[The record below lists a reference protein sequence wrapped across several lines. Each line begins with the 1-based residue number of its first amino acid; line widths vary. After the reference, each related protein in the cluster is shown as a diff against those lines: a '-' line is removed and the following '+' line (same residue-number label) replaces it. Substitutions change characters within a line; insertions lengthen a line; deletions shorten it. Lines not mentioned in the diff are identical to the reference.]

1 MVSADS
7 CFNILEKLEKQAKGL
22 KRAMS
27 PHKTQL
33 SSSFLFGGV
42 GGFTLAKNVPEEKVK
57 LLVALFV
64 FCCPSSFNSCFLLVV
79 MLNTFMQAK
88 GAVIPETN
96 VFAGV
101 TENVVLAL

>member
-27 PHKTQL
+27 PHKSKSTIIL
-33 SSSFLFGGV
+33 LFFFLEGWGV
-42 GGFTLAKNVPEEKVK
+42 HTCKECSRRK
-57 LLVALFV
+57 
-64 FCCPSSFNSCFLLVV
+64 
-79 MLNTFMQAK
+79 
-88 GAVIPETN
+88 
-96 VFAGV
+96 GV